1 MDAPL
6 NFLNELIN
14 RDALCAGALGH
25 FNSIAD
31 GATVPTDVQN
41 GRQ

>member
-1 MDAPL
+1 MDAT
-6 NFLNELIN
+6 FLNELIN

-31 GATVPTDVQN
+31 GNDVQI